1 MGAAQELGARRGRVM
16 MKERGGRRLIK
27 LSLLAGLLAA
37 CHETG
42 ETRAV
47 QATAAVDTNALDF
60 GEVPVGEWREKVV
73 RLRNVGYVPFRALEA
88 LELGDNPSY
97 EVSFDGDSRLMPG
110 EEKLVK
116 VRFHPLAEG
125 GSESSLQVRTDA
137 SSGKEHT
144 VRVLGQ
150 GGPLTVRME
159 PEVLDFETLEVDS
172 ERVLRLT
179 ITNPV
184 DLPLSVEVKGEAA
197 AAFSAENITV
207 PPLATY
213 QLETKYFPRDLGQ
226 MKAQVEVRPCAT
238 CTPTVAGLTG
248 RSVASAF
255 EFDPAPVP
263 FDSIPVHETTRSFTR
278 ARNITWRPVTIQAL
292 NTSDPAF
299 TPLNAM
305 TSTEVKPGEVVQ
317 LPMQFAARFSG
328 PNTGKLTVGYQSDKP
343 RTTEVALDARGG
355 RPTLAVAP
363 LALDFGELPAGG
375 KVGKT
380 IRITNA
386 GTTGNLYFRGVK
398 ATGNVEH
405 FSVDVIQRGKAP
417 QPWKPGSA
425 WPALETDNLP
435 IAPGTDALDL
445 TVYYEPKASGAW
457 QATLVLVSDDLFNPE
472 RTILLTGSARE
483 TGACVFTLKPQP
495 EMDFGNLEPGRGAVL
510 GFRFDNAGRAEC
522 AVKDIHISNDAGGA
536 FTMPGGKIVGG
547 VVPFDTAFSAM
558 VSFRPPAAGDY
569 VGELKLTVNDP
580 ANPTVTLPLR
590 GTSRGSCL
598 VAAPAFVDFG
608 PIRYDCATTPRR
620 TLVSNQ
626 CATPVAVTETRI
638 GAGTSDQYQLVSPIS
653 LPRTLAPGEGFE
665 LEFSYARNVLGQH
678 YSPFFVKE
686 QAEPSPLMIP
696 LLAET
701 NHEGLQLDRF
711 IQGTDSQLD
720 VLFVVSNTTT
730 MQDFQARLK
739 AAMPGWLERA
749 RQAGV
754 DVRIGVTST
763 GLSTRSPAC
772 ANATA
777 GGDAGRLVPADGS
790 RPRTLSSSSAT
801 AAQGVQANIDSLGLC
816 HNLVQGLETMRQ
828 GLSSPLATSADD
840 PRTPLP
846 NDGNLG
852 FLRATARLAVVV
864 VSDEDDHSGFEPE
877 SYVQFLQSLKGTG
890 MAHRSQMY
898 ALVPTDARCTTAG
911 APGTRFSTV
920 AQRTGGAVDSICQ
933 SDYGPFLDNLLK
945 RAGGPQ
951 ADFPLTAT
959 PNGLAEMSV
968 RVGGTTVGVDK
979 WTYDTQHN
987 TVVFK
992 NGAVPV
998 TGQTIEVRYRSVC
1011 AAP

>member
-1 MGAAQELGARRGRVM
+1 M

-73 RLRNVGYVPFRALEA
+73 RLRNVGYVPFHALEA
-88 LELGDNPSY
+88 LKLGDNPSY
-97 EVSFDGDSRLMPG
+97 EVSFDGDARLMPG

-125 GSESSLQVRTDA
+125 GSESSFQVRTDA

-144 VRVLGQ
+144 VRVMGQ
-150 GGPLTVRME
+150 GAPLTVRME

-179 ITNPV
+179 IINPV

-226 MKAQVEVRPCAT
+226 MRAQVEVRPCAA

-305 TSTEVKPGEVVQ
+305 TATEVKPGEVVQ

-343 RTTEVALDARGG
+343 RTAEVALDARGG

-425 WPALETDNLP
+425 WPALEAEDLP

-445 TVYYEPKASGAW
+445 TVYYEPKAPGAW
-457 QATLVLVSDDLFNPE
+457 RASLVLVSDDLFNPE

-590 GTSRGSCL
+590 GTSRASCL

-626 CATPVAVTETRI
+626 CATPVSVTETRI
-638 GAGTSDQYQLVSPIS
+638 GAGTSDQYQLLSPLT

-686 QAEPSPLMIP
+686 QAEPTPLMIP

-790 RPRTLSSSSAT
+790 LPRTLSSSSAT
-801 AAQGVQANIDSLGLC
+801 AAQGVQANIDALGLC

-864 VSDEDDHSGFEPE
+864 VSDEDDHSGFDPE
-877 SYVQFLQSLKGTG
+877 SYVQFLQALKGTG

-911 APGTRFSTV
+911 GPGTRFSTV

-933 SDYGPFLDNLLK
+933 SDYGPFLDNLLQ

-951 ADFPLTAT
+951 ADFPLTAM

-979 WTYDTQHN
+979 WTYDTKHN
-987 TVVFK
+987 TLVFK
-992 NGAVPV
+992 DGAVPV